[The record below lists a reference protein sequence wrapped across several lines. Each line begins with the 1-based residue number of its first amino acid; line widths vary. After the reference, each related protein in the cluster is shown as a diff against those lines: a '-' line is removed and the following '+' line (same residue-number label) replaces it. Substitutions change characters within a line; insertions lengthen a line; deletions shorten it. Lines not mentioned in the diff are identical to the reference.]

1 MENYIFTCESV
12 TEGHPDKMADQI
24 SDAILDHLIKYDK
37 NSRVSIETLISKGT
51 CIISGELNTT
61 AYAPIQEIVRDVIR
75 NIGYTDASY
84 GFDYRSAGVLNG
96 IGEQSCDIQ
105 MGVNKE
111 GEELG
116 AGDSGIVFGYA
127 TNETEELMPLPIM
140 LANQLTKTLAQK
152 RKDGVLSYLR
162 PDGKVQLSIEYE
174 NSKAKRVSHIIVSAQ
189 HSYDVPNELLRTD
202 IINEVIKE
210 VIPAHFIDDDTT
222 ILVNP
227 TGRFVVGGPTAD
239 TGLTGRKNIV
249 DTYGGSAPH
258 GGGSFSGKDPT
269 KIDRSAAYMA
279 RYIAKNIVASNIC
292 DEIILQLGYCISQ
305 SEPVSISVETK
316 GSKYTNG
323 QIADSIKSVFDLS
336 VSGIIKQLDLLNP
349 IYKETSTYGHFGRN
363 ESTFTWEKI
372 DKVEQIRKYFSKF

>member
-1 MENYIFTCESV
+1 MEKYTFTCESV

-51 CIISGELNTT
+51 CIVSGELNTT
-61 AYAPIQEIVRDVIR
+61 AYAPIQEIVREVIR
-75 NIGYTDASY
+75 GIGYTDASY

-105 MGVNKE
+105 IGVNKDNE
-111 GEELG
+111 NLG

-127 TNETEELMPLPIM
+127 VNETEQFMPLPII
-140 LANQLTKTLAQK
+140 LANKLTYKLAQK

-174 NSKAKRVSHIIVSAQ
+174 NSKAKRLSHIIVSAQ
-189 HSYDVPNELLRTD
+189 HSSDVPYDLLKTD

-210 VIPAHFIDDDTT
+210 VVPLELLDEDTN

-249 DTYGGSAPH
+249 DTYGGASPH

-279 RYIAKNIVASNIC
+279 RYIAKNIVASDIC
-292 DEIILQLGYCISQ
+292 DEIVIQLGYCISQ
-305 SEPVSISVETK
+305 SDPVSINVDAK
-316 GSKYTNG
+316 GSIYTNE
-323 QIADSIKSVFDLS
+323 QIIESINKIFDLS
-336 VSGIIKQLDLLNP
+336 VSGIIKNLNLLHP
-349 IYKETSTYGHFGRN
+349 IYKQTAVYGHFGRD
-363 ESTFTWEKI
+363 EIEFAWEKM
-372 DKVEQIRKYFSKF
+372 DKVGEIKDYFRKF